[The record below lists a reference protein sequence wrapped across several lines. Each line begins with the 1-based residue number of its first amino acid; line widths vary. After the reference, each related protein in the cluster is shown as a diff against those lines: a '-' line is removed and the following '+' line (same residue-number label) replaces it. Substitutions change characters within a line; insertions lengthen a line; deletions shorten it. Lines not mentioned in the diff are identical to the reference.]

1 MATERVVS
9 ILSAAGI
16 GGTMGG
22 ATTVKKKSIITI
34 EVDPS
39 DPEDR
44 SVSDE
49 GLEKAL
55 QGRRIRNLRQRLS
68 LSQSEFA
75 DTYGIPLAN
84 LRQYEIGRTM
94 PPPAVR
100 AYLAVIEQEPERTA
114 AAYRKSRA
122 A

>member
-1 MATERVVS
+1 M
-9 ILSAAGI
+9 
-16 GGTMGG
+16 
-22 ATTVKKKSIITI
+22 KKKSIIAI
-34 EVDPS
+34 EADPS

-55 QGRRIRNLRQRLS
+55 QGRRIRKLRQRLG

-114 AAYRKSRA
+114 TAFRKSRA

>member
-1 MATERVVS
+1 M
-9 ILSAAGI
+9 
-16 GGTMGG
+16 
-22 ATTVKKKSIITI
+22 KKKSIIAI
-34 EVDPS
+34 EADPS

-55 QGRRIRNLRQRLS
+55 QGRRIRKLRQRLS

-94 PPPAVR
+94 PPPAGR

>member
-1 MATERVVS
+1 M
-9 ILSAAGI
+9 
-16 GGTMGG
+16 
-22 ATTVKKKSIITI
+22 KKKPIIAI
-34 EVDPS
+34 EADPT

-44 SVSDE
+44 AVSAQ

-55 QGRRIRNLRQRLS
+55 QGRRIRRLRQRLN

-75 DTYGIPLAN
+75 ERYGIPLAN

-100 AYLAVIEQEPERTA
+100 AYLAVIDQEPETTA
-114 AAYRKSRA
+114 KAYRKSQA

>member
-1 MATERVVS
+1 M
-9 ILSAAGI
+9 
-16 GGTMGG
+16 
-22 ATTVKKKSIITI
+22 KKKSIIAI
-34 EVDPS
+34 EADPS

-55 QGRRIRNLRQRLS
+55 QGRRIRKLRQRLS

-100 AYLAVIEQEPERTA
+100 AYLAVIEQGPERPT
-114 AAYRKSRA
+114 AAYRKSRPG
-122 A
+122 